1 MFDVPQHPLDP
12 RRVVVHLVHRARA
25 RMTALGQV
33 DVRHPA
39 ASARNSR
46 PSSARVSRQVVMRE
60 DRLLEPAARHR
71 LDGHR
76 VLEVDHGTQH
86 ERRRARPGSAP
97 GSYTRRMR
105 WNEIGDVDCSV
116 ARALS
121 VVGDRWTLLVLR
133 DALLGVRRFEDFR
146 ANTGASRP
154 LLTERLATLVE
165 HGVLRRVRYQERPER
180 YEYRLTEK
188 GAGLYPVIVSL
199 LTWGDR
205 WMAGD
210 DGPPV
215 RLRHE
220 TCGHTTTPRLA
231 CPDCGEP
238 IDPRDVRPV
247 TRAESTS

>member
-1 MFDVPQHPLDP
+1 MS
-12 RRVVVHLVHRARA
+12 RATRSG
-25 RMTALGQV
+25 TAA
-33 DVRHPA
+33 DSSAPVRHPA
-39 ASARNSR
+39 AVCQEQPPVVGAGLRH
-46 PSSARVSRQVVMRE
+46 QVVQRE
-60 DRLLEPAARHR
+60 DRLPEPAAQHRHEP
-71 LDGHR
+71 G
-76 VLEVDHGTQH
+76 
-86 ERRRARPGSAP
+86 RARPGGTP

-133 DALLGVRRFEDFR
+133 DAFLGVRRFEDFR

-188 GAGLYPVIVSL
+188 GVGLYPVIVSL
-199 LTWGDR
+199 LAWGDR

-247 TRAESTS
+247 LRAESAS